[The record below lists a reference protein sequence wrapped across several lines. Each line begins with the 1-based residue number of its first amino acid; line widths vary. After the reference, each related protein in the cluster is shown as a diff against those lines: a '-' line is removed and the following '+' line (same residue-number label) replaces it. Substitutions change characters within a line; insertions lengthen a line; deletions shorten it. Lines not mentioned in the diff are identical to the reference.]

1 MNSDLRAPPDSAEKD
16 AAEVR
21 ARRFQA
27 ERPTPRLARSR
38 PPSVIRVA
46 AEGETCI
53 AADLANC
60 QTTTLSSRHPPA
72 AAILA
77 LGAAFGPVVSQFEF
91 ILE

>member
-1 MNSDLRAPPDSAEKD
+1 
-16 AAEVR
+16 
-21 ARRFQA
+21 
-27 ERPTPRLARSR
+27 
-38 PPSVIRVA
+38 VIRVA